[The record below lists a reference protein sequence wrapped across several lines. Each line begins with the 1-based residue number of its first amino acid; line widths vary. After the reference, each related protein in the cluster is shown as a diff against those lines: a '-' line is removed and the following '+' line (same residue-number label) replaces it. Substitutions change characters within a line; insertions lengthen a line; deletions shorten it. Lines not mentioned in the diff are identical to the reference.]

1 MTSTARVNASST
13 SIFRNQGDAILAL
26 PSVGILCAQLLLS
39 VRRPFGSQSPARA
52 LCVRRSFNLGDLQA
66 AFHRDCR
73 CAEPRF
79 PRWRLFPAV
88 FFNSQ
93 LVASPARLTPSPR
106 QLIYEPILHHLN
118 RPFKR
123 FQGVLGAPAGN
134 RACPAP
140 LRARS
145 PQRPCH
151 HHATMHATPI
161 SPRALAF
168 AFMGMWHLVGC
179 K

>member
-1 MTSTARVNASST
+1 MSSPAGPVSPSQAAERWPIRSEEHHRWGAHESLLTSIARVNASST

-88 FFNSQ
+88 FLNSQ

-106 QLIYEPILHHLN
+106 SLSSLDEPVLHRHDGLC
-118 RPFKR
+118 KQ
-123 FQGVLGAPAGN
+123 FQDNLGG
-134 RACPAP
+134 
-140 LRARS
+140 
-145 PQRPCH
+145 
-151 HHATMHATPI
+151 
-161 SPRALAF
+161 
-168 AFMGMWHLVGC
+168 
-179 K
+179 